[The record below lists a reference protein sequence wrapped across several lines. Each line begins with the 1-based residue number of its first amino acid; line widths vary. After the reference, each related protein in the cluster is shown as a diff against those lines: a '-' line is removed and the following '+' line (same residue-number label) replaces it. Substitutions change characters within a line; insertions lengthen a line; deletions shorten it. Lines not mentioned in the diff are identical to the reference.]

1 MFIKKIFANHIY
13 IVYKLMYR
21 IIGSGEP
28 GDELR
33 RAPYKSYL
41 KLKGHLDLKLRQ
53 TNKALQSEDMVI

>member
-1 MFIKKIFANHIY
+1 
-13 IVYKLMYR
+13 MYR